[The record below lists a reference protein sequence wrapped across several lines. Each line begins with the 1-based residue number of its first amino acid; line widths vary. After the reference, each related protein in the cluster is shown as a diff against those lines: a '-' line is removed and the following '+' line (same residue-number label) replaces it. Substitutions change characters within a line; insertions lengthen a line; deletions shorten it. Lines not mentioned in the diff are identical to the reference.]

1 MHGQRACLHFD
12 VQCSFLTLLAS
23 PGTLSQIRAMKV
35 HSTRD
40 LSWHHNDAPGLT
52 IMAEG
57 WRKEIRIKAITLQG

>member
-1 MHGQRACLHFD
+1 MHGQRARLHFD

-40 LSWHHNDAPGLT
+40 LSCLAS
-52 IMAEG
+52 
-57 WRKEIRIKAITLQG
+57 